1 MQIQS
6 LPPKKE
12 SCFLL
17 QEALSLYERLHEKS
31 VKAAVRGV
39 RMSFLLAGESLK
51 ARLPRS
57 GQQWLVQQFSTIDF
71 FFLCVNTL

>member
-12 SCFLL
+12 SSFLL

-39 RMSFLLAGESLK
+39 
-51 ARLPRS
+51 
-57 GQQWLVQQFSTIDF
+57 
-71 FFLCVNTL
+71 